1 MIGQLLS
8 SLVAGGGTGDGKV
21 GDKGGGGQ
29 GGSGPPGNNAGIG
42 SLSIPMSST
51 ATSSATSRAGS
62 TNKHVNVNFSGKVFS
77 GKAGDYEEY
86 EPGGGYFRSRAPV
99 NYTTIA
105 LIAAVA
111 VVGVFAVKK

>member
-8 SLVAGGGTGDGKV
+8 SLVAGGGTGDDKG
-21 GDKGGGGQ
+21 GDKGGGK
-29 GGSGPPGNNAGIG
+29 GGSGPPGKNAGAG